1 MKTHVFRSPAMIAPP
16 SLPKFLAAERL
27 ILALIVS
34 AALHS
39 LMLLGI
45 KYHSGI
51 GSGPHVALE
60 LVGAAPLQA
69 RIDPLPAPPP
79 DDTIRVTQSDPPA
92 ASLSPTA
99 SLPPQQDPAVKPA
112 PGSAQ
117 QPPELYFRAGELDV
131 RPQIR
136 DRVIPVYPEIAVNL
150 TGRVIVNVFISASG
164 TVDEV
169 AVVRA
174 EPPGIF
180 DESAISA
187 FSAARFTPGMKGHN
201 AVKSLLVLEVNYE
214 TAEGL
219 NAQTGAR

>member
-1 MKTHVFRSPAMIAPP
+1 MAPHVFRSPTMIASP

-27 ILALIVS
+27 LLALIVS
-34 AALHS
+34 AAIHS

-45 KYHSGI
+45 KYHSSI

-60 LVGAAPLQA
+60 LVGVAPLQV
-69 RIDPLPAPPP
+69 RIDLLPAPPP
-79 DDTIRVTQSDPPA
+79 DDAVRVTQSDSPA
-92 ASLSPTA
+92 AAPSPTA
-99 SLPPQQDPAVKPA
+99 SPPPQDAAVKPA
-112 PGSAQ
+112 PRGSV
-117 QPPELYFRAGELDV
+117 PPPDLYFRAGDLDV

-136 DRVIPVYPEIAVNL
+136 DRVIPVYPESAVNL
-150 TGRVIVNVFISASG
+150 TGRVIVNIFISASG

-187 FSAARFTPGMKGHN
+187 FSAARFTPGMKGNN

>member
-1 MKTHVFRSPAMIAPP
+1 MIAPP

-34 AALHS
+34 AAIHS

-51 GSGPHVALE
+51 GSGPHVALK
-60 LVGAAPLQA
+60 LVGAAPLQV

-79 DDTIRVTQSDPPA
+79 DDAVRVTQPDSPA
-92 ASLSPTA
+92 AAPSPTA
-99 SLPPQQDPAVKPA
+99 SPQQDAAVKPS
-112 PGSAQ
+112 PRGSL
-117 QPPELYFRAGELDV
+117 PPPDLYFRAGDLDV

-136 DRVIPVYPEIAVNL
+136 DRVIPVYPETAVNL
-150 TGRVIVNVFISASG
+150 TGKVIVNVFISASG

-187 FSAARFTPGMKGHN
+187 FSTARFTPGMKGHN

>member
-1 MKTHVFRSPAMIAPP
+1 MIAPP

-34 AALHS
+34 AAIHS

-60 LVGAAPLQA
+60 LVGAAPLQV
-69 RIDPLPAPPP
+69 RLDRLLEPP
-79 DDTIRVTQSDPPA
+79 DDTFRVMESDSSPPSAFSPA
-92 ASLSPTA
+92 ASLPLRQVAATQS
-99 SLPPQQDPAVKPA
+99 A
-112 PGSAQ
+112 PGASQ
-117 QPPELYFRAGELDV
+117 LHSESYFRAGDLDV

-136 DRVIPVYPEIAVNL
+136 DRVIPVYPESAVNL
-150 TGRVIVNVFISASG
+150 TGRVIVNIFISASG